1 MLISSMDFIMYGF
14 SERRMTMIKPWL
26 LMLALAVAGVVTPAM
41 AETLERT
48 LANGMKVIVTTDR
61 RAPVAVS
68 QVWYRAGSMDESYG
82 ETGVAH
88 VLEHMMFKGTQDVP
102 AGEFSKRIA
111 AAGGRENAFT
121 SRDHTAY
128 FQTLQ
133 AGRLELAFKL
143 EADRMANL
151 TLAPAEFDKE
161 IKVVMEE
168 RRMRTED
175 NPQSLLYEKLMAT
188 AYQTHPYRHPV
199 IGWMDDL
206 KNMTVADA
214 RRWYERWY
222 TPNNATLVV
231 VGDVD
236 PNQVIDLAER
246 HFGKL
251 ASRPLPVRKPQT
263 EPVQEGIKQINVKAP
278 AKLPV
283 VILAW
288 QTPGLVD
295 PAKDWE
301 PYALEVLAGILDGH
315 GSARLPK
322 ALVKESRLAV
332 DVSAGYDP
340 VARGPNQFMV
350 DATPAEGKTVDEV
363 TRALKAELRRIQEQ
377 GVDEKELARVKAQ
390 VLAGQVFQ
398 QDSLF
403 YQAMLIGEWE
413 TAGLSWQARQTRF
426 EKLKAVTAE
435 QVREVAKKHLTDD
448 RLTVA
453 TLDPQPLP
461 EGGLPVRR
469 MGGRHGS

>member
-1 MLISSMDFIMYGF
+1 MSMRKTSLF
-14 SERRMTMIKPWL
+14 T
-26 LMLALAVAGVVTPAM
+26 LALAVACTALPAR
-41 AETLERT
+41 AETVEHR
-48 LANGMKVIVTTDR
+48 LANGMKVVVKTDR

-68 QVWYRAGSMDESYG
+68 QVWYRVGSMDESYG
-82 ETGVAH
+82 GTGVAH
-88 VLEHMMFKGTQDVP
+88 VLEHMMFKGTRDVP

-133 AGRLELAFKL
+133 ADRLELAFKL

-151 TLAPAEFDKE
+151 VLSAEEFAKE
-161 IKVVMEE
+161 IQVVMEE

-175 NPQSLLYEKLMAT
+175 NPQSLLYETLMAV
-188 AYQTHPYRHPV
+188 AYQSHPYRHPV

-206 KNMTVADA
+206 RNMTVDDA
-214 RRWYERWY
+214 RAWYERWY
-222 TPNNATLVV
+222 TPGNATLVV

-236 PNQVIDLAER
+236 PQQVIALADR
-246 HFGKL
+246 YFGKL
-251 ASRPLPVRKPQT
+251 SGRPVPARKPQA
-263 EPVQEGIKQINVKAP
+263 EPEQQGVKQVTLKAP
-278 AKLPV
+278 AKLPA

-288 QTPGLVD
+288 QAPRLSD
-295 PAKDWE
+295 PQQEWE

-322 ALVKESRLAV
+322 ALVKEARLAV
-332 DVSAGYDP
+332 DVGAGYDP
-340 VARGPNQFMV
+340 VARGPNQFLLE
-350 DATPAEGKTVDEV
+350 ATPAEGKTVDEV
-363 TRALKAELRRIQEQ
+363 VAAMKKELRRIQDE

-413 TAGLSWQARQTRF
+413 TAGLSWRDRQTRF
-426 EKLKAVTAE
+426 DRLKAVTAE
-435 QVREVAKKHLTDD
+435 QVRQVAKKYLVDD
-448 RLTVA
+448 RLTLA
-453 TLDPQPLP
+453 QLDPQPLP
-461 EGGLPVRR
+461 EGGQPVRSQ
-469 MGGRHGS
+469 GGRHGR